1 MNKNRKGEK
10 MESYWFWFC
19 SLEEITARKKEK
31 LLNVF
36 GTPLEIYQAKKKEF
50 EKLQFLK
57 DWEIEKIL
65 KKEENPDEVYH
76 RQEKE
81 GIHFISRE
89 HENFPKRLLKISEV
103 PFGLFFKGRLPDEK
117 RKAAAVIGARACTY
131 AGQALAAQIGEEL
144 AQAGVEVISGMAR
157 GIDGCAQ
164 QAALNAEGS
173 SFGIL
178 GNGVQIIYPPE
189 HRKLYEALC
198 TKGGI
203 LSEFPPTSPP
213 ISSHFPRRNRLISG
227 LADFLIVVEAR
238 ERSGS
243 LITVDYALEQGKEV
257 YAVPG
262 RPSDAL
268 SRGCNRLIAQ
278 GAGLFSSTK
287 QVLEDQGVFYEN
299 IKKKEKKQIRLATK
313 ENMVYSCLDLRPKSL
328 QQILEETKL
337 SLEETI
343 EILLKLQIKKVILEV
358 DKNYYQKVL

>member
-1 MNKNRKGEK
+1 MESEK
-10 MESYWFWFC
+10 MESYWLWLC
-19 SLEEITARKKEK
+19 NLEEITTRKIEK
-31 LLNVF
+31 LLKIF
-36 GTPLEIYQAKKKEF
+36 ETPLGIYQAEKKEL
-50 EKLQFLK
+50 EKLHFLK

-76 RQEKE
+76 RQKKE
-81 GIHFISRE
+81 GINFISRE
-89 HENFPKRLLKISEV
+89 HKNFPKRLLEISDV
-103 PFGLFFKGRLPDEK
+103 PFGLFFKGRLPDERK
-117 RKAAAVIGARACTY
+117 KAAAVVGARACTY

-164 QAALNAEGS
+164 QAALNAGGS

-178 GNGVQIIYPPE
+178 GNGVKIIYPPE
-189 HRKLYEALC
+189 HRKLYETLC
-198 TKGGI
+198 TDGGVI
-203 LSEFPPTSPP
+203 SEFPPTSPP
-213 ISSHFPRRNRLISG
+213 IGFHFPRRNRLISG

-278 GAGLFSSTK
+278 GCGIFSSTG
-287 QVLEDQGVFYEN
+287 QVLEEQGVFYEN
-299 IKKKEKKQIRLATK
+299 IKKEEKKQIRLATK

-328 QQILEETKL
+328 RQILEETKL
-337 SLEETI
+337 SFDETI
-343 EILLKLQIKKVILEV
+343 EILLELQIKKVIFEV